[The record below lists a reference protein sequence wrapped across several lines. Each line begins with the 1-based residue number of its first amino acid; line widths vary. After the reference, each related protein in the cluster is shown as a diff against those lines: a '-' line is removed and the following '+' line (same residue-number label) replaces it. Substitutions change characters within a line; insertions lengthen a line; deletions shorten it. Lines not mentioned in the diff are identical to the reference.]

1 MGTETQSLLDITDIF
16 YEPII
21 KDMKRGQEILSRYP
35 EATLHEVDSHWKI
48 AHLHGF
54 EGSAEH
60 WNQIKRNILVLGTKK
75 SITSRPNSRS
85 SHFVAPSLANGCTMS
100 CIYCYVPRRKGYAN
114 PISVFV
120 NIEQI
125 LRHLE
130 RHAAKQGIKVEPDQ
144 IDEKYWVYDIGEN
157 SDCSVD
163 AAISDNLKDTIEL
176 FKRLPN
182 TKATFATKYVND
194 DLLNYDPQRKA
205 RIRFSLMPSKTSRL
219 LDVRTS
225 PVEDRILAINRFV
238 DAGWEVHINFSP
250 VVYYEGWISDYTM
263 LFQQIDDAL
272 SPAAKQQL
280 QCEVIFLT
288 HNDRLHDINMRW
300 HPKGEAMI
308 WQPEIQETKY
318 SQTGG
323 RNLRYKRNLKA
334 ELISDFQRLLN
345 ERLPYCKIRYI
356 F

>member
-1 MGTETQSLLDITDIF
+1 MGTVITPLLDVTDI
-16 YEPII
+16 YIEP
-21 KDMKRGQEILSRYP
+21 DVRLLRRGAEILQRFP
-35 EATLHEVDSHWKI
+35 EAKLHEVASHWKI
-48 AHLHGF
+48 PHLHGN
-54 EGSAEH
+54 EGSASQ
-60 WNQIKRNILVLGTKK
+60 WNQIKRNVLILGVKK
-75 SITSRPNSRS
+75 SIVTRPNSRS

-114 PISVFV
+114 PITVFV

-130 RHAAKQGIKVEPDQ
+130 RHAAKQGFKAEPDQ
-144 IDEKYWVYDIGEN
+144 IDDKYWVYDIGEN

-163 AAISDNLKDTIEL
+163 AMISENVRDTIEL

-182 TKATFATKYVND
+182 AKTSFATKYVND
-194 DLLNYDPQRKA
+194 QLLDYDPQGKA
-205 RIRFSLMPSKTSRL
+205 RIRFSLMPELTSKI

-225 PVEDRILAINRFV
+225 PISERIQAINRFV
-238 DAGWEVHINFSP
+238 EAGWEVHVNFSP
-250 VVYYEGWISDYTM
+250 VVFYEGWLKDYDE
-263 LFQQIDDAL
+263 LFAEINNVLNDK
-272 SPAAKQQL
+272 AKSQL
-280 QCEVIFLT
+280 KCEVIFLT
-288 HNDRLHDINMRW
+288 HNDRLHDVNLQW
-300 HPKGEAMI
+300 HPKGEALI

-334 ELISDFQRLLN
+334 ELVNDFRELLSL
-345 ERLPYCKIRYI
+345 RMPYCTIRYI

>member
-1 MGTETQSLLDITDIF
+1 MITTDNNLLNITDIF
-16 YEPII
+16 YEPVV
-21 KDMKRGQEILSRYP
+21 KTLPRGVEVLAQFPNAS
-35 EATLHEVDSHWKI
+35 LHEVDSHWNI
-48 AHLHGF
+48 SHLHGS

-60 WNQIKRNILVLGTKK
+60 WNQIKRNVLVLGTKK

-114 PISVFV
+114 PITLFV

-125 LRHLE
+125 LRHVQ
-130 RHAAKQGIKVEPDQ
+130 RHAAKQGIKLEPDQ
-144 IDEKYWVYDIGEN
+144 IDPAYWVYDIGEN

-163 AAISDNLKDTIEL
+163 ALLSNNIKDTIEL
-176 FKRLPN
+176 FKQLPN
-182 TKATFATKYVND
+182 AKASFATKYVNNEM
-194 DLLNYDPQRKA
+194 LAYDPQGKA
-205 RIRFSLMPSKTSRL
+205 RIRFSLMPQGISKII
-219 LDVRTS
+219 DVRTS
-225 PVEDRILAINRFV
+225 PVHTRIQAINNFV

-250 VVYYEGWISDYTM
+250 VVYYEGWIQDYTV
-263 LFQQIDDAL
+263 LFEEINDVL
-272 SPAAKQQL
+272 TEKAKRQL
-280 QCEVIFLT
+280 KCEVIFLT
-288 HNDRLHDINMRW
+288 HNDRLHEVNLQW
-300 HPKGEAMI
+300 HPKGEAYI

-334 ELISDFQRLLN
+334 ELVDQFRELLSAK
-345 ERLPYCKIRYI
+345 LPYCEIRYI